1 MKSNNAEV
9 LKNTNNEKFD
19 LKQAVE
25 NARMQVSTE
34 QLEAQEAEEE
44 ARSLELELMQAQAAH
59 EKKEEAE
66 KQGKETGEKIAG
78 MGNA

>member
-1 MKSNNAEV
+1 MKQNNAEV
-9 LKNTNNEKFD
+9 LKNTNTERFD

-34 QLEAQEAEEE
+34 KLEAQEAEEQ
-44 ARSLELELMQAQAAH
+44 AKSLEIELLQAQATH

-66 KQGKETGEKIAG
+66 RQGKESAEKI
-78 MGNA
+78 NELS